1 MHKVAVGRLD
11 TASDKEL
18 SLNAIASAGLMTYD
32 RKVSSLYDLV
42 AINPFCHCAP
52 AQALEVDT

>member
-42 AINPFCHCAP
+42 AINLFCHCAP
-52 AQALEVDT
+52 AQALELDT